1 MMFVKTC
8 IHDSTMV
15 AAHICLLNTFLTS
28 DIIIINLTT
37 KVFNPCKVSAV
48 SDGSQKSLSSQSL
61 SWLFKKFTKL
71 RSSDQVGFGTPQFLT
86 KAKKL

>member
-15 AAHICLLNTFLTS
+15 AAHNCLLNTFLTS

-48 SDGSQKSLSSQSL
+48 SDGSQKALSSQSL

-71 RSSDQVGFGTPQFLT
+71 RSSDQDGLGTPQFLINVD
-86 KAKKL
+86 KL

>member
-15 AAHICLLNTFLTS
+15 AAHNCLLNTFLTS

-48 SDGSQKSLSSQSL
+48 SDG
-61 SWLFKKFTKL
+61 
-71 RSSDQVGFGTPQFLT
+71 
-86 KAKKL
+86 